1 MEIVGAGFT
10 LNIEDAPIIDKC
22 VALYNQWLT
31 NPPDQRPP
39 GFNRMDQYFFQR
51 MFYHMSFIFE
61 PRLKDEPPNS
71 QAALNQVRLL
81 IVFNT
86 HTHASISH
94 NGNFR

>member
-1 MEIVGAGFT
+1 
-10 LNIEDAPIIDKC
+10 
-22 VALYNQWLT
+22 
-31 NPPDQRPP
+31 
-39 GFNRMDQYFFQR
+39 

-86 HTHASISH
+86 HTHTQAFLTMVTL
-94 NGNFR
+94 GEDL